1 MINEAV
7 ILVGGKGLRLGK
19 ITKKIPKP
27 LIEINKKPFLDYLIN
42 FFIRFKIKKIFLITK
57 YKHEMF
63 HKKYHNK
70 IINGTT
76 IKCINQKKFFGTSGS
91 IKKVINKLGDKFF
104 LSNGDTIFDI
114 NLYDF
119 QKRLKN
125 NFVGILACSDSQK
138 MLERYSLFKKK
149 GKKIA
154 SSGIYLF
161 RKNKINSHLI
171 CPGSLEN
178 EVIKKI
184 PSYKFKRIIYKK
196 KFLDIGTP
204 NDLKKAKNFLNN
216 FDKKKCAFLDRDGVI
231 NYDYG
236 YVHKKNNFKW
246 KKNVFKAIKFLN
258 DNNYFVVV
266 VTNQSGI
273 GRGFYNCKDVENLHN
288 WINKKLF
295 SKGCLIDHFYY
306 APYYA
311 LSKKKKFR
319 KDKKLRKPDIGMFER
334 AQREINI
341 DKKGSFLVGDSQ
353 NDREAAR
360 KFKIRYFNVD
370 TKTDLYKLLKKKI
383 SC

>member
-1 MINEAV
+1 
-7 ILVGGKGLRLGK
+7 
-19 ITKKIPKP
+19 
-27 LIEINKKPFLDYLIN
+27 
-42 FFIRFKIKKIFLITK
+42 
-57 YKHEMF
+57 MF

-161 RKNKINSHLI
+161 RKNKIKNHLI

-273 GRGFYNCKDVENLHN
+273 GRGFYSCKDVENLHN

-360 KFKIRYFNVD
+360 KFKIKYFNVD

-383 SC
+383 RC